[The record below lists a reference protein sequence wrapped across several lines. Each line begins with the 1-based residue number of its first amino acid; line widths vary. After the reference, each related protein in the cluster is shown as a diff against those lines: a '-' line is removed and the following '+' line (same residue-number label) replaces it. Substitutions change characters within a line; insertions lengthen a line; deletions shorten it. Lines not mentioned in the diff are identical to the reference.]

1 MTGTNT
7 PRVGAR
13 LIIAVVAALCIGAPR
28 ALVAQLAVTTHG
40 VNLRPNHSSH
50 DAPLRAIDEGDTL
63 ALLAPDTTNGYV
75 HVRLRDDSTEGWVYS
90 HYVAIVGSPDAG
102 ATGTAAPPGATAAVT
117 TAPASYHGCPNV
129 GRNNS
134 GNTPAD
140 DVQTLNQLKNRYT
153 APTASDIDPAITV
166 DALLAPGDD
175 EGRFDKSKGA
185 ELVAVVTDVMVGG
198 KETTNC
204 EATDPM
210 YRDTHIRISRTAD
223 APETQRVVIEVT
235 PRWRQ
240 AMANAGVDWSTA
252 TLKRTLVGKTVR
264 VRGWMLFD
272 VEHKGESEN
281 TNPGNAKNWR
291 ATSWEIH
298 PITVLEV
305 Q

>member
-13 LIIAVVAALCIGAPR
+13 LIIAVVATLCIGAPR

-75 HVRLRDDSTEGWVYS
+75 HVRLRDDGKEGWVYS
-90 HYVAIVGSPDAG
+90 RYVDIVGASDAAAGTPAPAG
-102 ATGTAAPPGATAAVT
+102 AAAATT

-134 GNTPAD
+134 GNTPVASI
-140 DVQTLNQLKNRYT
+140 QTLNRLKNRY
-153 APTASDIDPAITV
+153 ASPTASDIEPSITLE
-166 DALLAPGDD
+166 ALLAPGND
-175 EGRFDKSKGA
+175 EGRFDESKGA
-185 ELVAVVTDVMVGG
+185 ELVGVVTDVMVGG
-198 KETTNC
+198 KETVNC

-210 YRDTHIRISRTAD
+210 YRDTHIRIARTAD

-240 AMANAGVDWSTA
+240 AMADAGVDWSTA
-252 TLKRTLVGKTVR
+252 TLARTLVGKTVR

-272 VEHKGESEN
+272 TEHKPESEN
-281 TNPGNAKNWR
+281 TSPGNPKNWR
-291 ATSWEIH
+291 ATAWEIH
-298 PITVLEV
+298 PITVLEM